1 MSTTDLTGKKGLV
14 IGVANRHSIAYG
26 CAQSLVAQ
34 GAEVAVTYINDKA
47 RSYIEPL
54 AEELG
59 APLLLHCDVTSD
71 EQLDNLFKEIEQKW
85 GKLDF
90 LVHSI
95 AFAPMDDLQGRLVD
109 SSREGFLMAMDI
121 SCHSLM
127 RLVKRA
133 EPLMID
139 GGAIF
144 AMSYFGSEKVVDH
157 YNLMGPVKAALESS
171 VRYLAYELGAEK
183 IRVHAISPGP
193 IQTRAASGLSD
204 FDDLLTKASNQSPL
218 KKQLQIE
225 DVGALVAFL
234 ASDAAT
240 AITGD
245 TLYVDGGYHIID

>member
-1 MSTTDLTGKKGLV
+1 M
-14 IGVANRHSIAYG
+14 
-26 CAQSLVAQ
+26 
-34 GAEVAVTYINDKA
+34 
-47 RSYIEPL
+47 
-54 AEELG
+54 
-59 APLLLHCDVTSD
+59 
-71 EQLDNLFKEIEQKW
+71 

-193 IQTRAASGLSD
+193 IQTRAASGLTD